1 MKKALR
7 IIALSLV
14 LVIAMGVFASCG
26 KTLSGKYEATFLG
39 TGTVLEFDGNKV
51 KASFVINALVT
62 TIDVGPVEGTYT
74 IKDDKITFDFVD
86 ESGVKDETAKKALE
100 GLKGELAFEEGDGY
114 IKIGDTKFTAV
125 KK

>member
-62 TIDVGPVEGTYT
+62 TIDVGPIEGTYT
-74 IKDDKITFDFVD
+74 IKDDKITIDFIDEDKVD
-86 ESGVKDETAKKALE
+86 NDKAKESLA
-100 GLKGELAFEEGDGY
+100 GLAGESTFEEGDGY
-114 IKIGDTKFTAV
+114 IKIGGVKFTAV
-125 KK
+125 K